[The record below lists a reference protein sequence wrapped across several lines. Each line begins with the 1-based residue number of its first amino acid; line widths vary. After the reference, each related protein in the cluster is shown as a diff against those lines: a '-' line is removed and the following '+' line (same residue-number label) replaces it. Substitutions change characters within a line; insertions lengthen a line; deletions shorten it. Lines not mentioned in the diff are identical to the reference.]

1 MNRINQVISRG
12 ACAIHV
18 RVPSLPAKDSE
29 PCAPIQSV
37 SELRCSLV
45 WKLNTDKCV
54 DASAV
59 IVNVRC
65 CIGLAVYH
73 VMRQS
78 HSMCM
83 SVFFSENVVALI
95 GSHSHWFY
103 CISVHDG
110 TVQWQVKLADR
121 IEATAA
127 VIVDLCQAVVGM

>member
-1 MNRINQVISRG
+1 
-12 ACAIHV
+12 
-18 RVPSLPAKDSE
+18 
-29 PCAPIQSV
+29 
-37 SELRCSLV
+37 
-45 WKLNTDKCV
+45 
-54 DASAV
+54 
-59 IVNVRC
+59 
-65 CIGLAVYH
+65 
-73 VMRQS
+73 
-78 HSMCM
+78 MCM